1 MTNNEYDKFEGLCE
15 RDRINASRFS
25 KWYIAFNLLF
35 LISIVILGPVKGG
48 IMKIPLWHWALA
60 LVPVVPAFLT
70 LNAYFRFIKVA
81 DELIK
86 HVHFEA
92 ATRSFILMIFLGYLY
107 YLATQLFGPWED
119 SGPTLW
125 FIGLATYMI
134 SMRRAWRRLN
144 V

>member
-1 MTNNEYDKFEGLCE
+1 MDKILRYFTE
-15 RDRINASRFS
+15 N
-25 KWYIAFNLLF
+25 KLLVNI
-35 LISIVILGPVKGG
+35 LIITIVILGPVKVC
-48 IMKIPLWHWALA
+48 IMKTPLWHWALA
-60 LVPVVPAFLT
+60 LVPVVPAFFT

-86 HVHFEA
+86 QVHFVA

-125 FIGLATYMI
+125 FIGLATYLI
-134 SMRRAWRRLN
+134 SMRRAWSRLN